1 MAEVSLATY
10 TAGRVMSLTKH
21 YMCSLFIDVENHTYA
36 ILETP
41 QPQIHCN
48 DSQKRDKRYPDTTMS
63 SNAKPSEQVKQVMH
77 DSLGHEYEAPVRK
90 IASNRSQSLGHHP
103 DPSEHVYAAL
113 DKGTMKTTRSASLS
127 IRCNHYD
134 SPPHEDRVEQPI
146 LGDESDCN
154 NHHYHILEQP
164 TATQHSPNNKS
175 IT

>member
-1 MAEVSLATY
+1 
-10 TAGRVMSLTKH
+10 MSLSKQCM
-21 YMCSLFIDVENHTYA
+21 YSLFVDVENHTYA

-48 DSQKRDKRYPDTTMS
+48 DSQQHDERYPDTTMS
-63 SNAKPSEQVKQVMH
+63 SNAKPSEQVKQVTH

-113 DKGTMKTTRSASLS
+113 ERGMVKAARSVSLS
-127 IRCNHYD
+127 IRYNHYD
-134 SPPHEDRVEQPI
+134 SPPHEDHVEQPI
-146 LGDESDCN
+146 LGEESDCT

-164 TATQHSPNNKS
+164 TAAQHSPNNKS
-175 IT
+175 TT